1 MIQELWGLGREKHDD
16 TVMSLWIAH
25 SVLRVERF
33 THRYVDSVGRLLN
46 HEGEQVDSV
55 SQDAGLD
62 EWWGSL
68 LSSADPEGAGH

>member
-1 MIQELWGLGREKHDD
+1 M
-16 TVMSLWIAH
+16 
-25 SVLRVERF
+25 RVERF

-46 HEGEQVDSV
+46 HEGEQVDTV